1 MNNYIDEAMEIAHDK
16 KQSVFQQRNE
26 FERLVKTI
34 IKDSKEKLIAQIQE
48 QRCEQAA
55 WEINNPRL

>member
-1 MNNYIDEAMEIAHDK
+1 MNNYVNEAMEIAHDK

-34 IKDSKEKLIAQIQE
+34 IEDSKEKLREQIQE
-48 QRCEQAA
+48 QQREQAT

>member
-16 KQSVFQQRNE
+16 TQSIFQQRNE

-34 IKDSKEKLIAQIQE
+34 IEDSKEKLIAQIQE
-48 QRCEQAA
+48 QRREQAQY
-55 WEINNPRL
+55 EINSPRF